1 VTALRRIAAALT
13 YRDFRVLWVGAFTST
28 IGTWMDKAII
38 REIET
43 TLGEDLPRCTVPGV
57 SPYVEMKPRVTLGN
71 RRGVQ
76 KVKRR

>member
-1 VTALRRIAAALT
+1 MPETVEDYIHRAGRTARGNATGI
-13 YRDFRVLWVGAFTST
+13 VST

-71 RRGVQ
+71 RRGIQ